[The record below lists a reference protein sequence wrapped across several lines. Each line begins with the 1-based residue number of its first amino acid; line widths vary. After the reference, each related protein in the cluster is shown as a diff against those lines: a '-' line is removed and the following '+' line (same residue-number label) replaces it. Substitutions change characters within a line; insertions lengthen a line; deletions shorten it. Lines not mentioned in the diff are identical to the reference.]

1 MAVRLGLWARTRQ
14 LGRSLGQG
22 FVDSGQTAVYLRQ
35 LLRGNHGEPSIA
47 VLPEGPRPATPPVL
61 LLHGFLATRG
71 SVHLLER
78 RLTER
83 NHVVMTYQLG
93 LLQVRDIRDSAE
105 FIASKVD
112 SLVTQTGVEKIDVVA
127 HSMGGL
133 VALAYIKKHAG
144 AAQKVRRL
152 VLLGTPARGTWSAL
166 LGLMTAP
173 LGRGGR
179 QLLPGSTF
187 LRDLER
193 MPLPSGPE
201 VTTVAGGRDWLA
213 PSHTTHLSGAR
224 HLDLPTGHSGLLVD
238 EAVAEAVAQILDAPP
253 AASTPASRPA
263 NRSG

>member
-1 MAVRLGLWARTRQ
+1 MAERLGLWARTRQ
-14 LGRSLGQG
+14 LGRSLGHG

-47 VLPEGPRPATPPVL
+47 VLPDGPRPATPPVL

-93 LLQVRDIRDSAE
+93 LLQVRDIRDSAG

-133 VALAYIKKHAG
+133 VALAYIKNHPG

-166 LGLMTAP
+166 LGLMTVP

-179 QLLPGSTF
+179 QLLPGSRF

-193 MPLPSGPE
+193 LPLPLGPE

-213 PSHTTHLSGAR
+213 PSHTTHLPGAH

-238 EAVAEAVAQILDAPP
+238 EAVAEAVAAILDAPP
-253 AASTPASRPA
+253 GGAPGENTTEGPDR
-263 NRSG
+263 